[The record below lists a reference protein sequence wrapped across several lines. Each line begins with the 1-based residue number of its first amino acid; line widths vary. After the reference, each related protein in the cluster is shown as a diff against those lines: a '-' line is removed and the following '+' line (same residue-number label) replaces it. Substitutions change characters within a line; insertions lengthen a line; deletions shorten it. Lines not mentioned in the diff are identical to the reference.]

1 MTSDPDRIRRRL
13 LAALPALSALS
24 ATTLLAACDKAGAAR
39 EGAPSANAGGS
50 PVAATGAGA
59 GAPDLSKVTL
69 VLGDQVRLLQTKA
82 EAAGVLKDLP
92 YTIQWA
98 SFQGAAPLFEAVVSG
113 DVDTAIAADT
123 PALAAAAGGARVKVV
138 AASVSSP
145 TAVAILVQPDSPIR
159 TVADLKGRS
168 VIVSSARGSVAH
180 FLLFGALREA
190 GLKPEDVN
198 TGFLLPSDAAV
209 AFSSGK
215 IDAWAT
221 FGTYQAAAEIRG
233 ARVLRNGVG
242 INSGIGVLA
251 ASDAA
256 LANAGKRAALAD
268 VLQRLARSNV
278 WANAHPKEYGEVFQR
293 LTGLPPDVTRLHVS
307 RDRPQLRPVDSEIVR
322 QLQEVAD
329 TFYQARLFPRR
340 VDASKLV
347 DASLFRPA

>member
-1 MTSDPDRIRRRL
+1 MSSDPDHIRRRL
-13 LAALPALSALS
+13 LAMLPAAALLGACGKSVTPTSA
-24 ATTLLAACDKAGAAR
+24 AAPALG
-39 EGAPSANAGGS
+39 
-50 PVAATGAGA
+50 T
-59 GAPDLSKVTL
+59 PDLSKVTL

-92 YTIQWA
+92 YKIQWA

-123 PALAAAAGGARVKVV
+123 PALAAAAGGARVKVI

-145 TAVAILVQPDSPIR
+145 TGVAILVPPDSPIK

-190 GLKPEDVN
+190 GLKPDEVT

-215 IDAWAT
+215 IEAWAT
-221 FGTYQAAAEIRG
+221 FGTYQAAAELRG

-242 INSGIGVLA
+242 INSGIGVLT

-256 LANAGKRAALAD
+256 LADPGKRAALAD
-268 VLQRLARSNV
+268 VLQRLAQSNV
-278 WANAHPKEYGEVFQR
+278 WANAHPKEYTAVFQR
-293 LTGLPPDVTRLHVS
+293 LTGLPPEVAALSVS
-307 RDRPQLRPVDSEIVR
+307 RDKPQLRAVDSEIVR
-322 QLQEVAD
+322 QLQQVAD
-329 TFYQARLFPRR
+329 TFYEAKLFPRR
-340 VDASKLV
+340 VDASQLV
-347 DASLFRPA
+347 DASLFHPA